1 MDKIGKF
8 TISLNRATVD
18 ELVKR
23 KVAGDS
29 YDDVIQKLLRCG
41 NEGTC

>member
-1 MDKIGKF
+1 MAKLDKF
-8 TISLNRATVD
+8 TVSLNRVTVN

-23 KVAGDS
+23 KLAGES